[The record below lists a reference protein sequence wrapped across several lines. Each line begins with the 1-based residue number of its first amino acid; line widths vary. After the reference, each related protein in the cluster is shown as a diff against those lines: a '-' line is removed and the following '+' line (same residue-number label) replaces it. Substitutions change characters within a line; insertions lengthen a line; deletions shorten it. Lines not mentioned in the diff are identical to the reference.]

1 MSTTTFANGVW
12 TSRDNIEIVPGGM
25 LELPGVDMHLLRV
38 IDPISVLQQAEVR
51 IVTPFT
57 NPLPGQTFSMIAFNT
72 ASNVAF
78 TPIGNFG
85 LPYEQTVLRF
95 RGAGLFGSYNPH
107 ARLCILFNGD
117 ESVRQNIVHML
128 GIPVVLTQ
136 NEQ

>member
-38 IDPISVLQQAEVR
+38 IDPISVLQQSEVR

-57 NPLPGQTFSMIAFNT
+57 NPPPGQTFSMMAFNT

-85 LPYEQTVLRF
+85 LPY
-95 RGAGLFGSYNPH
+95 
-107 ARLCILFNGD
+107 
-117 ESVRQNIVHML
+117 
-128 GIPVVLTQ
+128 
-136 NEQ
+136 

>member
-12 TSRDNIEIVPGGM
+12 TSRDNIEIVPGVM

-38 IDPISVLQQAEVR
+38 IDPISVLQQSEVR

-85 LPYEQTVLRF
+85 LPY
-95 RGAGLFGSYNPH
+95 
-107 ARLCILFNGD
+107 
-117 ESVRQNIVHML
+117 
-128 GIPVVLTQ
+128 
-136 NEQ
+136 